1 VNSLYKHIALILAL
15 FCCSN
20 TTFFSQNLL
29 INEVVTSNLYSH
41 FDQFGDNDDWIELY
55 NTSNNSI
62 YLGNF
67 YLSDDA
73 TDYIK
78 WKLPNINL
86 PADSFV
92 VFYASGKGSDYN
104 LYHTNFKL
112 SSGGEQLILTNNNE
126 LPVENVSIPM
136 LKSDVSY
143 GRVSNGNSE
152 WGYFDSSTPG
162 SSNNLSTHYPCLLQ
176 APSID
181 KNSGSQSGNVNLL
194 VDHNDTSV
202 DIRYNLRGN
211 NPTFSDPILENN
223 IILEDNS
230 GSNSYSLI
238 PTNPSL
244 NFPMAS
250 YTETRANNRGWA
262 PPYSTQNKINV
273 INLQAFKNGCIA
285 SEVVSRTFL
294 IDENHDLDVL
304 SIQSDSLEFFS
315 EENGIYV
322 WGDDS
327 QGNYNREGIQ
337 SERKASIDFF
347 GQNGEL
353 VFSSKAGV
361 RIGGSGSRHSTQK
374 NLNVFFRGAY
384 GDAFIEENIFADS
397 ELEKWKRLTFRSG
410 GHRPDCLPK
419 DEFASVLVKNLSVGH
434 SKYRYASTY
443 LNGEYWGIHA
453 VKERLNIH
461 YLEEKYNLN
470 RDSIA
475 FLGNEGN
482 LLDGTKED
490 SAAYRALVD
499 FARNNNLNN
508 QTYFDSITSQIDIDN
523 FTNYFISE
531 IFLGNADW
539 PNSNIK
545 FWRKRSQSNSPM
557 NEGHDGKWRWLLFDL
572 DGSFGGTCNDIYVTF
587 NTLNWALRDDPD
599 FEKYTA
605 LFRNLIDNN
614 NYKTDFINRTC
625 DLINSSF
632 KASITRTKL
641 QSVKSKIDLDIDNH
655 IDRWRY
661 PSIANTLINR
671 YNEVPNT
678 EQWEYLTAQMDTF
691 LMERPHY
698 VRKHMFDEWGL
709 SDSVRLQVDV
719 NDQDMGKVKVSSI
732 IIEDGLEGVP
742 SGLYPWT
749 GVYFSD
755 LLIPLKAVPEEGYRF
770 VEWIETG
777 ETDQT
782 IYITLNSDS
791 LFTAKFEPDPNYVS
805 LQPLVINEIQSSNSN
820 TYSDEF
826 EQADDWIE
834 LFNPNDKVISL
845 KGYYLTDEP
854 SAPRK
859 YAINNDLYIP
869 ANSHLVIWCDD
880 ENEQGLNHTTFKL
893 NKLGD
898 FIGLVS
904 PNETYI
910 DSISFG
916 PIFSDYSLGRKSDG
930 NEEWVTFQFPT
941 PNAPNEIFVSDTL
954 PSSDLVVYPNPNEK
968 GILYFSRIINGAI
981 YNSSGSVVLN
991 FNSSKQISTLGLNQG
1006 VYYLKTD
1013 EGITRKVLLIH

>member
-1 VNSLYKHIALILAL
+1 MNRFYLHIVLVFGL
-15 FCCSN
+15 FCCLN
-20 TTFFSQNLL
+20 TTSLSQSLL

-41 FDQFGDNDDWIELY
+41 FDEFNDNDDWIELY
-55 NTSNNSI
+55 NASNSSI

-78 WKLPNINL
+78 WKLPNVYL

-92 VFYASGKGSDYN
+92 IFHASGKGSDYSP
-104 LYHTNFKL
+104 YHTNFKL
-112 SSGGEQLILTNNNE
+112 SSSGEQLILTNKNE
-126 LPVENVSIPM
+126 LPVDNVSIPM
-136 LKSDVSY
+136 LKADISY
-143 GRVSNGNSE
+143 GRISNGSDV
-152 WGYFDSSTPG
+152 WGYFDNSTPN
-162 SSNNLSTHYPCLLQ
+162 SSNNSSTHYACLLE
-176 APSID
+176 APTVN

-194 VDHNDTSV
+194 VTHNDTSV

-211 NPTFSDPILENN
+211 EPTFSDPILENN
-223 IILEDNS
+223 IILEENT
-230 GSNSYSLI
+230 GNNSYSLI

-244 NFPMAS
+244 NFPITS
-250 YTETRANNRGWA
+250 YTETRANNRGWV

-294 IDENHDLDVL
+294 IDEIHDLDVL
-304 SIQSDSLEFFS
+304 SIQTDSLGFFS
-315 EENGIYV
+315 DENGIYV
-322 WGDDS
+322 WGNDAL
-327 QGNYNREGIQ
+327 GNYNREGIE

-347 GQNGEL
+347 DQNGEL
-353 VFSSKAGV
+353 IFSSNAGI

-384 GDAFIEENIFADS
+384 GAPFIEEPIFDDS
-397 ELEKWKRLTFRSG
+397 ELDKWKRLTFRSG

-419 DEFASVLVKNLSVGH
+419 DEFASELVKNLSVGH

-475 FLGNEGN
+475 FLGNEGD
-482 LLDGTKED
+482 LLDGTEDDSTEYKEMI
-490 SAAYRALVD
+490 D
-499 FARNNNLNN
+499 FVRNNSLNN
-508 QTYFDSITSQIDIDN
+508 QANFDSVSSQIDIDN
-523 FTNYFISE
+523 FTNYCISE

-545 FWRKRSQSNSPM
+545 FWRKRSQSKIPM
-557 NEGHDGKWRWLLFDL
+557 NKGHDGKWRWLLFDL
-572 DGSFGGTCNDIYVTF
+572 DGSFGGTCNDVYVTF

-599 FEKYTA
+599 FEEYTA
-605 LFRNLIDNN
+605 LFRNLIENDS
-614 NYKTDFINRTC
+614 YKTYFINRTC

-632 KASITRTKL
+632 KASTIRPKL
-641 QSVKSKIDLDIDNH
+641 QETKSKIDLDIDNH

-661 PSIANTLINR
+661 PSTSNTLNDR

-678 EQWEYLTAQMDTF
+678 DQWEYLTAQMDTF

-698 VRKHMFDEWGL
+698 VRKHMYDEWGL
-709 SDSVRLQVDV
+709 SDSVRLEVNV

-732 IIEDGLEGVP
+732 LIEDGLEGAP
-742 SGLYPWT
+742 TNFYPWT

-755 LLIPLKAVPEEGYRF
+755 LLIPLKAIPKEGYRF

-777 ETDQT
+777 ETEQT
-782 IYITLNSDS
+782 INITLNSDS
-791 LFTAKFEPDPNYVS
+791 LFTARFEPDPDYVP
-805 LQPLVINEIQSSNSN
+805 LEPLVINEIQSSNSN
-820 TYSDEF
+820 TYLDEF
-826 EQADDWIE
+826 GQADDWIE
-834 LFNPNDKVISL
+834 LFNPNDTAVNL
-845 KGYYLTDEP
+845 NGYYLTDEP
-854 SAPRK
+854 SRPKK
-859 YAINNDLYIP
+859 YSINNDLFVP
-869 ANSHLVIWCDD
+869 ANGHLVIWCDS
-880 ENEQGLNHTTFKL
+880 ENEQGLNHSNFRL
-893 NKLGD
+893 NKYSD
-898 FIGLVS
+898 FVGLVT

-910 DSISFG
+910 DSLNFG
-916 PIFSDYSLGRKSDG
+916 PIYNNYSLGRKSDG
-930 NEEWVTFQFPT
+930 DEEWITFQFPT
-941 PNAPNEIFVSDTL
+941 PNAPNEVVLPDTL

-968 GILYFSRIINGAI
+968 GVLYFSRLINGAI
-981 YNSSGSVVLN
+981 YNSSGSVVLY
-991 FNSSKQISTLGLNQG
+991 FEAKKQINTLGLNQG